1 MKRLVFLPLLLIAQ
15 VVLLQTP
22 VVGQNRM
29 PTHPVSLEVYGQAR
43 YGDTKGPA
51 ANIMVVLEA
60 FSGGVVG
67 QVLTDRDGKFR
78 FSGLASTQY
87 TLTIRAAGYLE
98 LRHAVDLLT
107 QTSEYVNV

>member
-43 YGDTKGPA
+43 YGYTKGPA
-51 ANIMVVLEA
+51 ANTPSTSEILQATLPKESWVGPQI
-60 FSGGVVG
+60 FSNV
-67 QVLTDRDGKFR
+67 KFR
-78 FSGLASTQY
+78 GIYESPYWCIVRLRDSNE
-87 TLTIRAAGYLE
+87 AG
-98 LRHAVDLLT
+98 
-107 QTSEYVNV
+107 